1 MMAAPFIEIKDVSKK
16 FRSHNKDFEVLKSI
30 NLEIEKGDIFGI
42 VGFSGAGK
50 STLIRCINHL
60 ETVTSGTI
68 RIGEHEIN
76 KLSKKAMN
84 TYRQKIGII
93 FQHFN
98 LFDSR
103 TVFGNVAFPLE
114 IAKKNKEDIHKR
126 VSEIL
131 ELVGIAD
138 KKDAY
143 PGQLSGGQKQR
154 VGIARALANNPDIL
168 LSDEA
173 TSALDP
179 VTSLSVLD
187 LLKDINRKL
196 GLTIILITHSLDVI
210 KYTCNNMAV
219 LENGIIAEKGNVKN
233 IFANPKSK
241 TAKIFI
247 KNNADLSLSANAYC
261 GGNDI

>member
-1 MMAAPFIEIKDVSKK
+1 MAAPFIEIKNVYKK
-16 FRSHNKDFEVLKSI
+16 FKNQDNEFEVLKGI
-30 NLEIEKGDIFGI
+30 NLEIQKGDIFGI
-42 VGFSGAGK
+42 IGFSGAGK
-50 STLIRCINHL
+50 STLIRCINRL
-60 ETVTSGTI
+60 ETVSSGTI
-68 RIGEHEIN
+68 RIGDNEID
-76 KLSKKAMN
+76 KLSKKEMN
-84 TYRQKIGII
+84 LYRQKIGVI

-103 TVFGNVAFPLE
+103 TVYGNVAFPLE
-114 IAKKNKEDIHKR
+114 VACKSKQEIEKK
-126 VSEIL
+126 VTEIL
-131 ELVGIAD
+131 KLVNISD
-138 KKDAY
+138 KRNFY

-187 LLKDINRKL
+187 ILKDINKKL

-219 LENGIIAEKGNVKN
+219 LENGLIAEKGSVRE
-233 IFANPKSK
+233 IFVNPSSETTKV
-241 TAKIFI
+241 FI
-247 KNNADLSLSANAYC
+247 KNNSDLAKFDYLGA
-261 GGNDI
+261 GDGI

>member
-1 MMAAPFIEIKDVSKK
+1 MVAPFIEIKNVSKK
-16 FRSHNKDFEVLKSI
+16 FKNHNQEFDVLKDI
-30 NLEIEKGDIFGI
+30 NLEIQKGDIFGI
-42 VGFSGAGK
+42 IGFSGAGK
-50 STLIRCINHL
+50 STLIRCINRL
-60 ETVTSGTI
+60 ETVSSGTI
-68 RIGEHEIN
+68 HIGKHEID
-76 KLSKKAMN
+76 KFSKKEMN
-84 TYRQKIGII
+84 LYRQKIGMI

-103 TVFGNVAFPLE
+103 TVYGNVAFPLE
-114 IAKKNKEDIHKR
+114 VSGKSKKEIKKR
-126 VSEIL
+126 VIEIL
-131 ELVGIAD
+131 ELVSISD
-138 KKDAY
+138 KKDFY

-187 LLKDINRKL
+187 LLKDINKKL

-219 LENGIIAEKGNVKN
+219 LEDGLISENGSVWK
-233 IFANPKSK
+233 IFAKPSSE
-241 TAKIFI
+241 TANVVIKIDS
-247 KNNADLSLSANAYC
+247 DLAKFDYL
-261 GGNDI
+261 GGGAVI